1 MHRKHLAPLEVST
14 LRDSE
19 KAMKIRLLQET
30 LGKEFGIN
38 NRAELLQAVRR
49 MTPVDISMCV
59 TKPAG
64 AVSFCSK
71 VTKSHKCDIV
81 LSKL

>member
-1 MHRKHLAPLEVST
+1 M
-14 LRDSE
+14 RDSE

-64 AVSFCSK
+64 AVSLCSE
-71 VTKSHKCDIV
+71 VTISHKYDV
-81 LSKL
+81 ALSKAQ